1 MPHPEPAPFGA
12 EAPREGRA
20 QDRTRAR
27 ALCSK
32 PAPGWE
38 ARGWVLFRRAE
49 IATLGPVFQAEQTS
63 RMSDKPAIRP
73 DGAVGDALRAVA
85 RDILAEALAA
95 LDDPEK
101 SDAVAVH
108 DYRKAMKRW
117 RALLRLIIPFIGEEG
132 EQLRVEARDLARE
145 LAGARDAQSALDALD
160 DLKDPDGTLSK
171 ATRANLRARIE
182 EIRAAAEETTLTEAM
197 RGKLR
202 ASVTTANLSVGTWPL
217 DHVGFAAVAGE
228 LAEHYRR
235 ARQAAPADWH
245 VASSEELHRLRQ
257 RVVVHRYQ
265 MELVEPL
272 CRRGRRAAHHD
283 LTTLATLIAPHQP
296 LARWRSRL
304 TPLIAARE
312 AAHVKAAGRVAGRLF
327 AEKPRAFRRRLEALW
342 ESRSEAEE

>member
-1 MPHPEPAPFGA
+1 MF
-12 EAPREGRA
+12 
-20 QDRTRAR
+20 RT
-27 ALCSK
+27 
-32 PAPGWE
+32 
-38 ARGWVLFRRAE
+38 
-49 IATLGPVFQAEQTS
+49 EQTS

-73 DGAVGDALRAVA
+73 DAGVGDALKAAA

-95 LDDPEK
+95 LDDPDK

-117 RALLRLIIPFIGEEG
+117 RALLRLVVPFIGEEG
-132 EQLRVEARDLARE
+132 ERLRIEARDLARE

-160 DLKDPDGTLSK
+160 DLKDKEETLSK
-171 ATRANLRARIE
+171 ATLANLRARIE
-182 EIRAAAEETTLTEAM
+182 EIRQAAEETTLTDTM

-217 DHVGFAAVAGE
+217 GHVGFSAVAGE

-235 ARQAAPADWH
+235 ARQAVPADWH
-245 VASSEELHRLRQ
+245 AASSEDLHRLRQ

-272 CRRGRRAAHHD
+272 WPRLTKLWVAEAQRLRERLGSHHD
-283 LTTLATLIAPHQP
+283 LTTLAGLIAPHQP

-304 TPLIAARE
+304 SALIAARE
-312 AAHVKAAGRVAGRLF
+312 ASHVKGAARIAGRLF

-342 ESRSEAEE
+342 GSDDGGQTTDDG